1 MLLSCFFFFFL
12 SWWNDIKQNPDDAN
26 DVFGLTIRVP
36 GIIEGTGMGK
46 IVGCR
51 VTWLGESLQLE
62 ELIREGRAGLQ
73 PHKWTHV
80 LN

>member
-1 MLLSCFFFFFL
+1 ML
-12 SWWNDIKQNPDDAN
+12 
-26 DVFGLTIRVP
+26 GLTRRVP
-36 GIIEGTGMGK
+36 GISEGTGMGK